1 VIGAGL
7 AGSLLALALARRGAS
22 VRLVGLLP
30 QGAPPAASFLSYGAV
45 LGRRANRH
53 WRQLERIHGPLGW
66 RRRRLLL
73 QGWPPPLDRC
83 PPSLLAL
90 LTAPLP
96 FAQVDGAVLA
106 AMLPRAL
113 AAAGV
118 ECRGALVNRL
128 EPASGGGWQLWLEGG
143 AAAGTG
149 APQPL
154 ATGRVVLAAGA
165 GCRALWPAL
174 PQRLRCSWAGVLALG
189 RNPGGLAWLEQV
201 AQGRIVLPRIWQ
213 RADLERRAQD
223 LTAEEWIVDGG
234 AAPWGEGV
242 LVGQISLVRPGVEVG
257 APPDPE
263 RMESRLREQLALLDP
278 PLATLAGPYRQ
289 VPVPF
294 CTDGRPL
301 VGPLP
306 QAPGLWAFTGFSG
319 AFSLVPSLAEGLA
332 ERLVDPAA
340 RPDHGEH
347 DPVTQP

>member
-1 VIGAGL
+1 V
-7 AGSLLALALARRGAS
+7 
-22 VRLVGLLP
+22 
-30 QGAPPAASFLSYGAV
+30 
-45 LGRRANRH
+45 
-53 WRQLERIHGPLGW
+53 
-66 RRRRLLL
+66 
-73 QGWPPPLDRC
+73 
-83 PPSLLAL
+83 
-90 LTAPLP
+90 T
-96 FAQVDGAVLA
+96 
-106 AMLPRAL
+106 
-113 AAAGV
+113 
-118 ECRGALVNRL
+118 RL
-128 EPASGGGWQLWLEGG
+128 EPAGGGAGWLLWLEVGDAGG
-143 AAAGTG
+143 AG
-149 APQPL
+149 APLTAGQ
-154 ATGRVVLAAGA
+154 VVLAAGA
-165 GCRALWPAL
+165 GCRALWPGL
-174 PQRLRCSWAGVLALG
+174 TQRLRCSWAGVLALE
-189 RNPGGLAWLEQV
+189 RNPGAPGWLEQV
-201 AQGRIVLPRIWQ
+201 AQGRIVLPRLWQ
-213 RADLERRAQD
+213 RADLERRAEQ

-289 VPVPF
+289 VAVPF